1 MSGASRI
8 VYSGGAYL
16 SYTLQGR
23 HMSER
28 LADAAC
34 RIGRGDQN
42 SIPLNG
48 ELVSR
53 NHAMIQLAGA
63 GIYYL
68 HDLGSRNGTFL
79 NGKRVTDPQPL
90 TDGDRVLIG
99 GHEIRFHQPP
109 ASGAISLDT
118 LSGTTALRA
127 DLQIITTAVV
137 HISGVAPEVQSAML
151 GGLRAQSAGRGAK
164 AVAATQDTVTAVW
177 LHELRRRD
185 GADVLG
191 TLEFL
196 YETWRAL
203 HRDNP
208 GVRISAAVNTGYTPP
223 PAADAPNAADPGSY
237 GLPVARATQLQ
248 QATRTIHHDIA
259 VGADAFDQLA
269 QLCPAEE
276 HFCQRRLTL
285 QDYPKPIRVY
295 AINFP
300 YLPPILFAARESL
313 SRPDR
318 MPFTV

>member
-8 VYSGGAYL
+8 VHSGGAYV

-28 LADAAC
+28 LAEAAC

-127 DLQIITTAVV
+127 DLQIVTSAVV
-137 HISGVAPEVQSAML
+137 HVSGVPPDVQSSML
-151 GGLRAQSAGRGAK
+151 NALRTQSAGRGATAI
-164 AVAATQDTVTAVW
+164 AVTPDTVTSVW
-177 LHELRRRD
+177 LHEARRRD
-185 GADVLG
+185 GADVLS

-196 YETWRAL
+196 YETWRAF
-203 HRDNP
+203 HRENA

-223 PAADAPNAADPGSY
+223 PAPDTPNASDPAAY
-237 GLPVARATQLQ
+237 GLPVARAAQLQ
-248 QATRTIHHDIA
+248 QSTRNIHHDIA

-269 QLCPAEE
+269 QLCPADE

-300 YLPPILFAARESL
+300 YLPPILFTAREAL
-313 SRPDR
+313 SRADR